1 MAVRDIGGGVALL
14 AATGKSYRKSYRR
27 FDGCPTLFTQP
38 STRIRYGAIAGPLP
52 LIRKFLDRIPNGE
65 PGVPC

>member
-14 AATGKSYRKSYRR
+14 AARGKSYRR
-27 FDGCPTLFTQP
+27 FDGCPTIFNQP
-38 STRIRYGAIAGPLP
+38 STRIRYGAIAAPLP
-52 LIRKFLDRIPNGE
+52 LIREFLHRIPNRE